1 MNIGVS
7 LRAKLFILT
16 SIPLRCAVVL
26 GAFLTYQRVRE
37 LREFVSFRNAM
48 ELANNLAVVNEIN
61 NLEMGNSWCWTPTA
75 IAENGVEVVEKMRA
89 TWANNGKRLD
99 QSFVDL
105 QKLRDKLDF
114 RQFDSRLQQ
123 IFSEIDSSKSRLNDH
138 RKAVLPTMEYSKI
151 IAPYNELN
159 DRIQAIYPALLR
171 ETSDK
176 ELALRLTAYNLYLDY
191 YSMSG
196 AMIGVLVW
204 AHQIP
209 QLPADGYA
217 RYEAGYRSSNLLRKH
232 FSNIAPADIVA
243 KVEALYNDERGRWV
257 DEKVTSFL
265 AANNP
270 TFHDFSPHRSL
281 GKELSEKGEGRVADL
296 AKLMGAQRD
305 GIVAYTNA
313 KIGELSWK
321 RNATGGITFFVIAF
335 SVGFMVWFGNSIS
348 RLIAAVTREL
358 SEGASRLYAASR
370 QINQASES
378 LANNSTSQAASV
390 DATLT
395 MIAQIRQ
402 MTEATSASAHKAT
415 SAIGNTSTIV
425 AESNSIMGE
434 MNTSIGQIASNSA
447 ETKKILRTINEIA
460 FQTNI
465 LALNAAVEAARAG
478 EQGAGFAIVAD
489 EVRALAQRSA
499 SAANSTEQLAEHSN
513 KCIKEGT
520 VASNRAST
528 SLGRVLT
535 STSEVCECIALI
547 EEHIQKQ
554 DSAVSQIDTAANK
567 VGETTHA
574 TAAAAE
580 QCAAS
585 AMSLNEEARNL
596 DSCVAQLEK
605 IVLGAAQGKS
615 S

>member
-1 MNIGVS
+1 
-7 LRAKLFILT
+7 
-16 SIPLRCAVVL
+16 
-26 GAFLTYQRVRE
+26 
-37 LREFVSFRNAM
+37 
-48 ELANNLAVVNEIN
+48 
-61 NLEMGNSWCWTPTA
+61 
-75 IAENGVEVVEKMRA
+75 
-89 TWANNGKRLD
+89 
-99 QSFVDL
+99 
-105 QKLRDKLDF
+105 
-114 RQFDSRLQQ
+114 
-123 IFSEIDSSKSRLNDH
+123 
-138 RKAVLPTMEYSKI
+138 
-151 IAPYNELN
+151 
-159 DRIQAIYPALLR
+159 
-171 ETSDK
+171 
-176 ELALRLTAYNLYLDY
+176 
-191 YSMSG
+191 
-196 AMIGVLVW
+196 
-204 AHQIP
+204 
-209 QLPADGYA
+209 
-217 RYEAGYRSSNLLRKH
+217 
-232 FSNIAPADIVA
+232 
-243 KVEALYNDERGRWV
+243 
-257 DEKVTSFL
+257 
-265 AANNP
+265 
-270 TFHDFSPHRSL
+270 
-281 GKELSEKGEGRVADL
+281 
-296 AKLMGAQRD
+296 
-305 GIVAYTNA
+305 
-313 KIGELSWK
+313 
-321 RNATGGITFFVIAF
+321 
-335 SVGFMVWFGNSIS
+335 
-348 RLIAAVTREL
+348 
-358 SEGASRLYAASR
+358 
-370 QINQASES
+370 
-378 LANNSTSQAASV
+378 
-390 DATLT
+390 
-395 MIAQIRQ
+395 
-402 MTEATSASAHKAT
+402 
-415 SAIGNTSTIV
+415 
-425 AESNSIMGE
+425 MGE